1 MASND
6 ISGLIDRAWSQA
18 ASRWNDQ
25 SASDYHNKYILKM
38 QDLAKQYEHACVQL
52 DDLISSLEQELSSI
66 EQNLGQ

>member
-18 ASRWNDQ
+18 SSRWNDQ
-25 SASDYHNKYILKM
+25 VASSYYTKYVQKM
-38 QDLAKQYEHACVQL
+38 QDLAKQYEQTCIQM
-52 DDLISSLEQELSSI
+52 DDLISSLDQELSNI